1 MRAAILKAFGNP
13 VEGLEYGEMPEP
25 PPPGAGEVLVRIEFA
40 PVNMNDLVVARGAF
54 AFRPTLPSVIGN
66 EAVGRVVAVG
76 PGVSEIKVGDRVL
89 PPAISLTWRERMVIP
104 AAGLFALPDADP
116 KQLAMLAINPPTAA
130 ILLDGYVQLSP
141 GAWVLQNAANSAVG
155 RWVIALAKQ
164 RGLRTVNVV
173 RRPELV
179 NELTALGADQVLVEG
194 PDLTK
199 RIHAAVGGTAL
210 RLALDGVSGTSTGA
224 LANALS
230 PGGTVVTYSAVS
242 GSPMTLNPL
251 DVIFKP
257 VTIAGFFLPHPHH
270 GPRIPAALREAAAQL
285 ASGAVK
291 IPIAATYP
299 LSAIKDAVAHVQRG
313 GKVLLDLTKND

>member
-1 MRAAILKAFGNP
+1 
-13 VEGLEYGEMPEP
+13 
-25 PPPGAGEVLVRIEFA
+25 
-40 PVNMNDLVVARGAF
+40 
-54 AFRPTLPSVIGN
+54 
-66 EAVGRVVAVG
+66 
-76 PGVSEIKVGDRVL
+76 
-89 PPAISLTWRERMVIP
+89 
-104 AAGLFALPDADP
+104 
-116 KQLAMLAINPPTAA
+116 MLAINPPTAA

-179 NELTALGADQVLVEG
+179 NELTVLGADQVLVEG

-230 PGGTVVTYSAVS
+230 PGGTVVAYSALS

-257 VTIAGFFLPHPHH
+257 VTIAGFFLSHPEHA
-270 GPRIPAALREAAAQL
+270 PRMPAALREAAAQL
-285 ASGAVK
+285 ASGAVR